1 MHLHSCRVAPALLS
15 LSAIATGAL
24 AQGAAKP
31 AAPAAP
37 AAAGPDLT
45 GLPTFLLTVPGGKVK
60 LGMTA
65 DKLIEAA
72 CQTVNPTRPANAAPE
87 KVARALKNTCSEL
100 GSLEVPVETF
110 LLGKWTVTNEE
121 YEVFVKH
128 MQANKVPVR
137 VPYHW
142 WRYGC
147 KEDYDS
153 RLQAIAQ
160 QFPKDPMGAL
170 YYWEQ
175 NGATLPH
182 KLQDENGKS
191 IHKLPL
197 AYINYREAMRF
208 AGWLGMRL
216 PTEAEWTRAARGDGT
231 NVWLWGTN
239 KDLGDRWQEKI
250 LGLLKLENMRDRTLK
265 AVGDVKLA
273 TGPFGHFDM
282 VGQVWEL
289 TSELGYGPLAGTKT
303 FADEWKK
310 LAADKFGALVQNPPL
325 WKPELAIAKGG
336 SYLSS
341 GNPIELHIDA
351 RVPVQTIDVVQS
363 LGFRLAK
370 SLRPGY
376 DALYSLS
383 RGVYDTSVYDTE
395 QTVALAEQIG
405 AEKYELG
412 ADGFPTNYH
421 TVSFAPTNFLSREKN
436 PAADKLLERSQQTP
450 LVVGMLVLTEKSLLP
465 DLPAGQFTVLYR
477 QQGVPKELTEA
488 LKQGHK
494 EVQAALKAKERSGEE
509 PKKDEK
515 PADDK
520 KKDDDKQDKNKKGAW
535 RDVIAR
541 FGLTEADL
549 EPKDALDKL
558 NFVRVRGAAKDN
570 AIVVPTDKN
579 HFLFFDS
586 EGRMAGLVEAGTNK
600 PGAGSPV
607 SSALELTAH
616 KHDAKDGTKVAL
628 HFSVPISNQSDK
640 RAMALKMDM
649 IVDCAPPSATNP
661 WRLPAAAAPAAVG
674 GNEQRKK

>member
-1 MHLHSCRVAPALLS
+1 MAPALLA
-15 LSAIATGAL
+15 LSTLAPGAL
-24 AQGAAKP
+24 AQAAAKP
-31 AAPAAP
+31 AATPAP
-37 AAAGPDLT
+37 AAGPDLT
-45 GLPTFLLTVPGGKVK
+45 GLPTFLQPVPGGRVK
-60 LGMTA
+60 MGMTA

-72 CQTVNPTRPANAAPE
+72 CQTVNPARPANAAPE

-100 GSLEVPVETF
+100 GSIEVPVETF

-128 MQANKVPVR
+128 MRANKIPVR

-147 KEDYDS
+147 KEDYEA
-153 RLQAIAQ
+153 RLPAIAQ

-175 NGATLPH
+175 NGTTLPY
-182 KLQDENGKS
+182 KLVDEYGKS
-191 IHKLPL
+191 IAKLPL
-197 AYINYREAMRF
+197 TYINYREAMRF

-216 PTEAEWTRAARGDGT
+216 PTEAEWTRAARGDGS

-250 LGLLKLENMRDRTLK
+250 LNLLKLEGMRDKTLK
-265 AVGDVKLA
+265 PVGEVQFA
-273 TGPFGHFDM
+273 NGPYGHFDM

-289 TSELGYGPLAGTKT
+289 TAELGFGPLAGTKS

-310 LAADKFGALVQNPPL
+310 LAADKLGALVQNPPL
-325 WKPELAIAKGG
+325 WKAEVAIAKGG

-351 RVPVQTIDVVQS
+351 RVAVQTIDVVQS
-363 LGFRLAK
+363 LGVRLAK
-370 SLRPGY
+370 SMRPGY

-383 RGVYDTSVYDTE
+383 RGVYNTAVYETD
-395 QTVALAEQIG
+395 QTVALTEQIG

-421 TVSFAPTNFLSREKN
+421 TVSFAPTNFLAPEKS
-436 PAADKLLERSQQTP
+436 AAGDKLLERSQQTP
-450 LVVGMLVLTEKSLLP
+450 LVVGMLALTEKALNP
-465 DLPAGQFTVLYR
+465 DMPAGQYTVLYR
-477 QQGVPKELTEA
+477 QHGVPKELTDA
-488 LKQGHK
+488 LKAGHK
-494 EVQAALKAKERSGEE
+494 EVQAALKAKERSGGAEE
-509 PKKDEK
+509 PKKDDK

-535 RDVIAR
+535 RDVIAK

-558 NFVRVRGAAKDN
+558 NFIRLKGAVKDN
-570 AIVVPTDKN
+570 LIVVPTDTN
-579 HFLFFDS
+579 CFLFFDS
-586 EGRMAGLVEAGTNK
+586 EGRMAGLVPAGTNK
-600 PGAGSPV
+600 PAVGNPLA
-607 SSALELTAH
+607 SALALTAH
-616 KHDAKDGTKVAL
+616 KHGDKDGTKVEL
-628 HFSVPISNQSDK
+628 QFSVPLNNQSDK
-640 RAMALKMDM
+640 RQMVFKLELT
-649 IVDCAPPSATNP
+649 IDCAPPSATNP
-661 WRLPAAAAPAAVG
+661 WRMSPAVPAAGAGA
-674 GNEQRKK
+674 GNENRKGK